1 MKNLNLFMCCAF
13 AVMSCSSDFPT
24 YNDVKKQ
31 PEPVQAKTANEFL
44 NSMGVC
50 AAIDGRGESVL
61 PSDYDN
67 LGSAAR
73 YNYVGVRW
81 MRAGTEGAYRSDPV
95 ELEESR
101 ERLMNGLY
109 QFHELTGAKFS
120 FGIGSGAGGG
130 KAEVIFMLECAN
142 ELAKWVWHV
151 RT

>member
-1 MKNLNLFMCCAF
+1 MLKRKRIMKNLNLFMCCAF

-67 LGSAAR
+67 LVLPHVTTMWE
-73 YNYVGVRW
+73 YVGC
-81 MRAGTEGAYRSDPV
+81 AP
-95 ELEESR
+95 
-101 ERLMNGLY
+101 ER
-109 QFHELTGAKFS
+109 
-120 FGIGSGAGGG
+120 
-130 KAEVIFMLECAN
+130 KALIEVI
-142 ELAKWVWHV
+142 
-151 RT
+151 R